1 MKRSIYWLHISDLH
15 LRVGHEW
22 SQNFVLKE
30 MCRNIGQKRNSGIMA
45 DFILLTGDIAFS
57 GKAEEYDLAKEF
69 FDQLQ
74 TSSGVPR
81 DRMFCVPGNHDI
93 DRYKQKNAFDGAR
106 QTLRSRSDVDKLLG
120 DRDEL
125 EVLLQRQEHYREF
138 QESYFSNQP
147 RTWTSDG
154 LAYVSHISVDGVVFA
169 IIGLNS
175 AWLAEGGE
183 SDHGRLLIG
192 ERQAFDAL
200 NAALDVGE
208 PPHVVIAM
216 AHHPFRLL
224 QEFDRLPIQHRLE
237 RDVHFFHHGH
247 LHQPESR
254 MGGPSG
260 SQCLTVAAGAT
271 YAGREYENSY
281 SFVTLDPWESTR
293 ILRSHQ
299 FNHTLGTYSM
309 LSEDEQY
316 PIDFI
321 PRAVCDVP
329 GLAQAMTSYSP
340 TLEPFAYYISA
351 LILGY
356 KSEFPIEVPEGH
368 TFGSVEALST
378 VSAGELTAKSA
389 GLVSFR
395 NILHIHCGRKVLEE
409 ILETYGSI
417 ILEYEKVLNLACE
430 RDPELRMRL
439 TERNQDARRLAGN
452 QPSLRSSYTLSLLE
466 DLKESRNWNELL
478 GQSSR
483 HMYSPNPSV
492 AIPAKRM
499 FALALASIGDLES
512 KKQAIEVYYSL
523 ITSET
528 REVLDFANLALV
540 LKDVGA
546 IDEAVSV
553 IFEGFN
559 VFPERGRMF
568 YGIGNQIVAA
578 TGDRELRAR
587 LEEMIRG

>member
-1 MKRSIYWLHISDLH
+1 MKRSINWLHISDLH

-22 SQNFVLKE
+22 SQNLVLEE
-30 MCRNIGQKRNSGIMA
+30 MCRNIVQKRDSGLTA

-57 GKAEEYDLAKEF
+57 GKAEEYDLAKGF

-74 TSSGVPR
+74 SSSGVPQN
-81 DRMFCVPGNHDI
+81 RMFCVPGNHDI
-93 DRYKQKNAFDGAR
+93 DRSKQTNAFNGAR
-106 QTLRSRSDVDKLLG
+106 HTLRSRSDVDNLLG

-125 EVLLQRQEHYREF
+125 GVLLQRQEHYRNF
-138 QESYFSNQP
+138 QESYFSNQS

-154 LAYVSHISVDGVVFA
+154 LAYVSHITVDGVVLA
-169 IIGLNS
+169 IVGLNS

-200 NAALDVGE
+200 KAALDVGE

-237 RDVHFFHHGH
+237 RDVQFFHHGH
-247 LHQPESR
+247 LHQAESR

-271 YAGREYENSY
+271 YAGREYDNSY
-281 SFVTLDPWESTR
+281 YFVTLDPWESTR
-293 ILRSHQ
+293 KLRFHQ
-299 FNHTLGTYSM
+299 YNHPLGTYSM
-309 LSEDEQY
+309 SSEDEQY
-316 PIDFI
+316 PIDFT
-321 PRAVCDVP
+321 PRAVCDLP

-340 TLEPFAYYISA
+340 TLEPIAYYISA

-356 KSEFPIEVPEGH
+356 KSEFPIEVPDGH
-368 TFGSVEALST
+368 TFGSVEVLST
-378 VSAGELTAKSA
+378 VSVGELAAKSV

-395 NILHIHCGRKVLEE
+395 NILYIHFGRKLLED
-409 ILETYGSI
+409 ILNTYGLI
-417 ILEYEKVLNLACE
+417 ILEYEKALNLACE

-439 TERNQDARRLAGN
+439 TERDQDARRLAGS
-452 QPSLRSSYTLSLLE
+452 QPSLRSSYALSLLE
-466 DLKESRNWNELL
+466 DLKESRDWNELL

-483 HMYSPNPSV
+483 HMDSPNPSV
-492 AIPAKRM
+492 SIPAKRM

-512 KKQAIEVYYSL
+512 KESAIKAYYSL
-523 ITSET
+523 ITSES
-528 REVLDFANLALV
+528 REGLDFANLALV

-546 IDEAVSV
+546 IDEAITV
-553 IFEGFN
+553 IFEGFSL
-559 VFPERGRMF
+559 FPDRGRMF
-568 YGIGNQIVAA
+568 YEIGNQIVAA
-578 TGDRELRAR
+578 TGNRELRTR
-587 LEEMIRG
+587 LEDMIRG